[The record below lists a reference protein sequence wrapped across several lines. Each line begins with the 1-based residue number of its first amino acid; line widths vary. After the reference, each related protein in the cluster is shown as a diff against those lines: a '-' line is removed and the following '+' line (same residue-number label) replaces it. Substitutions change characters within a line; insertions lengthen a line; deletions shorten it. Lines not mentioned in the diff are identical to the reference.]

1 MTRKMTKLSFPY
13 ALMSSTLGTV
23 LVSMTAV
30 WLATDTFRPL
40 DVALT
45 RACQNQPLR
54 LDVRFGSLAAI
65 SERGWDVRFAP
76 ESGHNVGDRGT
87 PRPSQVGYHFP
98 AFIQPI

>member
-40 DVALT
+40 DV
-45 RACQNQPLR
+45 P
-54 LDVRFGSLAAI
+54 D
-65 SERGWDVRFAP
+65 AP
-76 ESGHNVGDRGT
+76 NAH
-87 PRPSQVGYHFP
+87 PSHSTSSHHLFCLS
-98 AFIQPI
+98 PIPPGADWTS